1 MKKSIKIIK
10 LVLIIMLSIV
20 SSIAIYNYFKYNYNK
35 NYIIT
40 TKIENNY
47 KTPPIIKE
55 KDLLMKNNNY
65 IGYIKIDKYNINK
78 FIMLG
83 TSDNILNKNVVGLYK
98 DLKDLDSKTGITLL
112 AGHNNIYV
120 FKNLNKFYTYKYKV
134 VSKKIIKK
142 DDYSIFEGGDER
154 VIILLTCV
162 SDDLRLVVTCK

>member
-10 LVLIIMLSIV
+10 LVLIIILSIV

-47 KTPPIIKE
+47 KTPPKIKE

-120 FKNLNKFYTYKYKV
+120 FKNLNKLKIGDEVIIGSNFYTYKYKV
-134 VSKKIIKK
+134 VSKKKLKK
-142 DDYSIFEGGDER
+142 M
-154 VIILLTCV
+154 IILYLKEV
-162 SDDLRLVVTCK
+162 MKELLFFLLV

>member
-20 SSIAIYNYFKYNYNK
+20 SSITIYNYFKYNYNK

-47 KTPPIIKE
+47 KRPPIIKE

-83 TSDNILNKNVVGLYK
+83 TSDNILNKNVV
-98 DLKDLDSKTGITLL
+98 DF
-112 AGHNNIYV
+112 N
-120 FKNLNKFYTYKYKV
+120 
-134 VSKKIIKK
+134 
-142 DDYSIFEGGDER
+142 SIE
-154 VIILLTCV
+154 
-162 SDDLRLVVTCK
+162 